1 MLRHGTNSLRRE
13 CASSGHSRAAWERVE
28 STHSGRPALPAW
40 TRSLPGTIIGVEP
53 CAGTTMNVAQWLNAI
68 DLGQYEALF
77 REHEI
82 DAGVLRDL
90 VEADLEKIGVPLGH
104 RKRLL
109 KAIAAL
115 GTGETAAKPP
125 SPPACIVACD
135 RRTPPDHSH
144 VL

>member
-1 MLRHGTNSLRRE
+1 MDVGAWLR
-13 CASSGHSRAAWERVE
+13 
-28 STHSGRPALPAW
+28 AL
-40 TRSLPGTIIGVEP
+40 G
-53 CAGTTMNVAQWLNAI
+53 
-68 DLGQYEALF
+68 LGQYEALF

-115 GTGETAAKPP
+115 GTAEAPAKSSSPSPVPSPAGVAERRPITVMFCDLVGSTSMAAKLN
-125 SPPACIVACD
+125 AEDC
-135 RRTPPDHSH
+135 RTLVNTYLDEAWRMAPR
-144 VL
+144 

>member
-1 MLRHGTNSLRRE
+1 MD
-13 CASSGHSRAAWERVE
+13 
-28 STHSGRPALPAW
+28 
-40 TRSLPGTIIGVEP
+40 
-53 CAGTTMNVAQWLNAI
+53 VAQWLNAI
-68 DLGQYEALF
+68 DLGQYETVF

-82 DAGVLRDL
+82 DAGVLCDL

-115 GTGETAAKPP
+115 GTGETTEPR
-125 SPPACIVACD
+125 ACIVACG
-135 RRTPPDHSH
+135 RRAPPDHRH